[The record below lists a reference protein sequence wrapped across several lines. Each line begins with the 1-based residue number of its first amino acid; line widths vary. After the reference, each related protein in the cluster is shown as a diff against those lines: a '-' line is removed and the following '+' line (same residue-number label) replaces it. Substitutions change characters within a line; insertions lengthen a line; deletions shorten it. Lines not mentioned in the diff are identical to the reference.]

1 MIGFSAQQKSHVL
14 RDEDTVKEE
23 WVELT
28 DGKRKII
35 MPRRKLTNLARRIS
49 RVFATVKVIDP
60 PLDVNRRASRNVR
73 TEPLFRHHCF
83 DTTVSRSKKN
93 LEKRNLKRK

>member
-1 MIGFSAQQKSHVL
+1 MKK
-14 RDEDTVKEE
+14 TMKEE

-35 MPRRKLTNLARRIS
+35 MPRREMVNLARRIS
-49 RVFATVKVIDP
+49 RVFGTVKIIDP
-60 PLDVNRRASRNVR
+60 PLDVNLRKRRNAM

-83 DTTVSRSKKN
+83 EAKTKPR
-93 LEKRNLKRK
+93 KRKSNESNLTAGRRERKSR

>member
-1 MIGFSAQQKSHVL
+1 MKKA
-14 RDEDTVKEE
+14 VKEE

-35 MPRRKLTNLARRIS
+35 MPRREMVNLARRVS

-60 PLDVNRRASRNVR
+60 PLDVNLRTGNVKA
-73 TEPLFRHHCF
+73 EPLFRHHCF
-83 DTTVSRSKKN
+83 EIKTKPR
-93 LEKRNLKRK
+93 KRKSKTKVI

>member
-1 MIGFSAQQKSHVL
+1 MKKAG
-14 RDEDTVKEE
+14 KEE

-35 MPRRKLTNLARRIS
+35 MPRRVMANFARRVS

-60 PLDVNRRASRNVR
+60 PVDVNLRTGRNVA
-73 TEPLFRHHCF
+73 TGPLFRNDCF
-83 DTTVSRSKKN
+83 EIKTKPRKSKSKT
-93 LEKRNLKRK
+93 KAI

>member
-1 MIGFSAQQKSHVL
+1 MKKA
-14 RDEDTVKEE
+14 VKEE

-35 MPRRKLTNLARRIS
+35 MPRREMVNLARRIS

-60 PLDVNRRASRNVR
+60 PLDVNLRKSRNVGIHLGQ
-73 TEPLFRHHCF
+73 PLFRHHCF
-83 DTTVSRSKKN
+83 KSN
-93 LEKRNLKRK
+93 GY

>member
-1 MIGFSAQQKSHVL
+1 MKKA
-14 RDEDTVKEE
+14 VKEE

-35 MPRRKLTNLARRIS
+35 VPRHELVDLARRVS

-60 PLDVNRRASRNVR
+60 PLDVNLRKGRNAM
-73 TEPLFRHHCF
+73 TEPLFRHRCF
-83 DTTVSRSKKN
+83 EAKT
-93 LEKRNLKRK
+93 KRRKRKSKTKAI

>member
-1 MIGFSAQQKSHVL
+1 MKKA
-14 RDEDTVKEE
+14 VKEE

-35 MPRRKLTNLARRIS
+35 MPRREMVNLARRIS

-60 PLDVNRRASRNVR
+60 PLDVNLRKSRNVGIQ
-73 TEPLFRHHCF
+73 PLFRHHYF
-83 DTTVSRSKKN
+83 ESKSKP
-93 LEKRNLKRK
+93 RKRKSKTKAI

>member
-1 MIGFSAQQKSHVL
+1 MKKAG
-14 RDEDTVKEE
+14 KEE

-35 MPRRKLTNLARRIS
+35 MPRREMVNLWRRVS

-60 PLDVNRRASRNVR
+60 PLDVNLRTGKNVR
-73 TEPLFRHHCF
+73 SEPLFRHHCF
-83 DTTVSRSKKN
+83 AIKTKPR
-93 LEKRNLKRK
+93 RRKPDAKTI

>member
-1 MIGFSAQQKSHVL
+1 MKKAV
-14 RDEDTVKEE
+14 REE

-35 MPRRKLTNLARRIS
+35 MPRREMVNLARRVS

-60 PLDVNRRASRNVR
+60 PLDVSLTGRNAR
-73 TEPLFRHHCF
+73 TEPLFGHHF
-83 DTTVSRSKKN
+83 
-93 LEKRNLKRK
+93 LETKTKPGKRNPRRK